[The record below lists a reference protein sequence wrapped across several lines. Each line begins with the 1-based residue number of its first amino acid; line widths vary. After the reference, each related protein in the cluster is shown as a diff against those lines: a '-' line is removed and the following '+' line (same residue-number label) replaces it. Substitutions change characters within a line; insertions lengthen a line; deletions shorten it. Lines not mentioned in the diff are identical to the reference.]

1 MTDYTLQQAQTDVAS
16 LRGQF
21 AHLLATAEIINL
33 TVDGTAIFANAITTV
48 HPGSSPAVAETWQ
61 SLGTFPSGTT
71 THGRY
76 RMTVEGEV
84 ELDINLTG
92 TPTSGTFPNALPAAY
107 RPAVVKRFVIA
118 QGGTLG
124 LCAVSNATGNV
135 SMTIGAG
142 GSATADVAVRF
153 ALD

>member
-1 MTDYTLQQAQTDVAS
+1 MPDYTLLQAQADVAS

-21 AHLLATAEIINL
+21 AHLLAQAEIINL
-33 TVDGTAIFANAITTV
+33 IIDGNARFQNGITLV
-48 HPGSSPAVAETWQ
+48 EPGSSPAIAETWH

-71 THGRY
+71 TRGRY
-76 RMTVEGEV
+76 RMTAEGEV

-142 GSATADVAVRF
+142 GSATADVAARF